1 MIQFKT
7 ACDTRRQ
14 KKDGTSPVVFRI
26 TVSGSMR
33 AISSGISIKP
43 TDWDSKKSAVKEKSD
58 QLKTLAKRLKSLEL
72 YYLNKIHEFELK
84 YPVNQQ
90 VQTVLDYLCDKKKDL
105 QQVREFWLEETN
117 RLHRGGK
124 HSNAIHLEMVLQRLE
139 KLVNLNIKFQT
150 VNYSW
155 LTELETRLQ
164 ETDIKQNSVSVYLR
178 AFRSIYNKA
187 INQELVDYSNYPFR
201 RFKIKNGN
209 SKPRTLTLQEMR
221 QFFHYSPSDQKMKFA
236 HDMGMLIFMLRGI
249 NHTDLLQLTK
259 ENVKKGRIIY
269 ERSKTHKL
277 YSMELL
283 PEAKAII
290 DYYHTNGTELLLNI
304 LTDAEYKDKKNLR
317 MVIKQETKV
326 LNKWLRRIGR
336 ELDITEPITTY
347 TMRYSHA
354 NICRE
359 LRYSKDMI
367 SGSLGHVAE
376 GARVTDAYLNDIS
389 VQQIDA
395 MNRHVVQEVMKEGE

>member
-1 MIQFKT
+1 
-7 ACDTRRQ
+7 
-14 KKDGTSPVVFRI
+14 
-26 TVSGSMR
+26 MR
-33 AISSGISIKP
+33 AISSGISINP
-43 TDWDSKKSAVKEKSD
+43 TGWDSKKGTVKEKSD

-90 VQTVLDYLCDKKKDL
+90 VQTVIDYLCDKKKDIAT
-105 QQVREFWLEETN
+105 VKEFWVEEVI
-117 RLHRGGK
+117 RLHRGAK
-124 HSNAIHLEMVLQRLE
+124 HSNAIHLEMVLHRLE
-139 KLVNLNIKFQT
+139 KLVNLNIKFQA
-150 VNYSW
+150 VNYAW
-155 LTELETRLQ
+155 LTELDTKLLETG
-164 ETDIKQNSVSVYLR
+164 IKQNSISVYLR

-201 RFKIKNGN
+201 RFKIANGN
-209 SKPRTLTLQEMR
+209 SKPRTLTLDEMR
-221 QFFHYSPSDQKMKFA
+221 QFFRYTPSNQKMKYA

-259 ENVKKGRIIY
+259 ESVKKGRIMY
-269 ERSKTHKL
+269 ERAKTHKL

-290 DYYHTNGTELLLNI
+290 DYYHSPDSGLLLNT
-304 LTDAEYKDKKNLR
+304 LTDAEYSNKKNLR

-326 LNKWLRRIGR
+326 LNKWLHRIGR
-336 ELDITEPITTY
+336 ELNIPETITTY

-359 LRYSKDMI
+359 LGYSKDMI
-367 SGSLGHVAE
+367 SQSLGHSF
-376 GARVTDAYLNDIS
+376 GLKVTDAYLND
-389 VQQIDA
+389 VDLGKIDA
-395 MNRHVVQEVMKEGE
+395 MNRHVVQEVMKKEGE

>member
-33 AISSGISIKP
+33 AISSGVSIKP
-43 TDWDSKKSAVKEKSD
+43 ADWDSKKSAVKEKSD

-84 YPVNQQ
+84 YPMNQQ
-90 VQTVLDYLCDKKKDL
+90 VQTVIDYLCDKKKDITT
-105 QQVREFWLEETN
+105 VKEFWVEEVT
-117 RLHRGGK
+117 RLHRGSK
-124 HSNAIHLEMVLQRLE
+124 HSNAMHLEMVLHRLE
-139 KLVNLNIKFQT
+139 KLVNLNIRFQAI
-150 VNYSW
+150 NYSW
-155 LTELETRLQ
+155 LTELETKLL
-164 ETDIKQNSVSVYLR
+164 ETGIKQNSISVYLR
-178 AFRSIYNKA
+178 AFRSIFNKA
-187 INQELVDYSNYPFR
+187 INQELVDYGNYPFR
-201 RFKIKNGN
+201 RFKIQNGN

-221 QFFHYSPSDQKMKFA
+221 QFFHYTPSDQKMKFA

-277 YSMELL
+277 YSMEML

-290 DYYHTNGTELLLNI
+290 DYYHSQDTVLLLNV

-326 LNKWLRRIGR
+326 LNKWLRRIGN
-336 ELDITEPITTY
+336 ELEISEQITTY
-347 TMRYSHA
+347 AMRYSFA

-359 LRYSKDMI
+359 LGYSKDLI
-367 SGSLGHVAE
+367 SQSLGHSF
-376 GARVTDAYLNDIS
+376 GLRVTDAYLNDIS
-389 VQQIDA
+389 LQEVDA
-395 MNRHVVQEVMKEGE
+395 MNRHVMREVMKEGE